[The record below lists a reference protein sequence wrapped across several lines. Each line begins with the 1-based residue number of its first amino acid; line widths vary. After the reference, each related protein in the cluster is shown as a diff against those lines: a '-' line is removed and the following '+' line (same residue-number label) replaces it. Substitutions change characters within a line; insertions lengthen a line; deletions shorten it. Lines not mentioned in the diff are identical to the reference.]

1 MSGIVL
7 YTRTM
12 VKTFQKL
19 KANPELWRQYWV
31 REAVIDAIRS
41 FFKSRG
47 FHEVEVP
54 LLLPTPS
61 TEPFLEVF
69 KTELID
75 DQGHRW
81 DGFLPSSPEFAL
93 KKLLSAGSGSVFTIT
108 KSFRNG
114 EGRSSRHNPEFT
126 ILEWYHTPGD
136 YMSVANDFE
145 ELMKHINTVNQVNPE
160 SRKPSKSGSPVNP
173 ETRKPGN
180 PEILHYQGK
189 EYSLKTPWE
198 RISVADAFAKYAGL
212 DTETMLDR
220 DKLKVESKKK
230 GYQVDEQTTW
240 EEMFNQIM
248 ANEIEPKL
256 GISGPTIIY
265 DYPVA
270 QAALAKKAKD
280 PRFAERWE
288 VYLAGY
294 ELGNCFSE
302 LTDWREQ
309 EARCKADLL
318 ERKKLGK
325 TEYGMDTDFIDALKL
340 GMPETGGIAV
350 GVDRLVAL
358 FADVPSIAD
367 TLFFPVEELF
377 R

>member
-1 MSGIVL
+1 M
-7 YTRTM
+7 
-12 VKTFQKL
+12 KTFQKL
-19 KANPELWRQYWV
+19 KDNPELWKQYWV

-41 FFKSRG
+41 FFKGRG
-47 FHEVEVP
+47 FHEAEVP
-54 LLLPTPS
+54 LLLPAPS

-69 KTELID
+69 KTQLID
-75 DQGHRW
+75 NLGHKW
-81 DGFLPSSPEFAL
+81 EGFLPSSPEFAL
-93 KKLLSAGSGSVFTIT
+93 KKLLSAGSGSIFTIT

-126 ILEWYHTPGD
+126 ILEWYHTPGN
-136 YMSVANDFE
+136 YMTVAADFE
-145 ELMKHINTVNQVNPE
+145 ELMRHV
-160 SRKPSKSGSPVNP
+160 SRHVGGDGKTLTYLGKNYDIGS
-173 ETRKPGN
+173 E
-180 PEILHYQGK
+180 
-189 EYSLKTPWE
+189 WE
-198 RISVADAFAKYAGL
+198 KISVAQAFEKYAGI

-220 DKLKVESKKK
+220 DKLEVVSAQK
-230 GYQVDEQTTW
+230 GYVVDHNSTW
-240 EEMFNQIM
+240 EEIWNQII

-256 GISGPTIIY
+256 GVTGPTIMF
-265 DYPVA
+265 DFPVS

-280 PRFAERWE
+280 SRFAERWE

-309 EARCKADLL
+309 EARCKTDLL

-325 TEYGMDTDFIDALKL
+325 TEYGMDKDFIEALKL

-358 FADVPSIAD
+358 YTNVPSIAD
-367 TLFFPVEELF
+367 TLYFPVEELF
-377 R
+377 S

>member
-1 MSGIVL
+1 MQ
-7 YTRTM
+7 
-12 VKTFQKL
+12 KTFQKL
-19 KANPELWRQYWV
+19 KHDPDLWRAHWV
-31 REAVIDAIRS
+31 REQVVDAIRAY
-41 FFKSRG
+41 FKSQG

-69 KTELID
+69 KTELKD
-75 DQGHRW
+75 DQGNRW

-93 KKLLSAGSGSVFTIT
+93 KKLLSAGSGSIFTIT

-126 ILEWYHTPGD
+126 ILEWYRTPGN
-136 YMSVANDFE
+136 YMDVAKDFE
-145 ELMKHINTVNQVNPE
+145 RLLLKINHEERTL
-160 SRKPSKSGSPVNP
+160 G
-173 ETRKPGN
+173 
-180 PEILHYQGK
+180 YQGK
-189 EYSLKTPWE
+189 NYDLNAPWE
-198 RISVADAFAKYAGL
+198 RISVAEAFIKYAGI
-212 DTETMLDR
+212 DTETMLDEE
-220 DKLKVESKKK
+220 KLKKVGKTK
-230 GYQVDEQTTW
+230 GYQVSEKTTW
-240 EEMFNQIM
+240 EEIWNQIM

-256 GISGPTIIY
+256 GIMGPTILY
-265 DYPVA
+265 DYPIA

-288 VYLAGY
+288 VYLAGL

-302 LTDWREQ
+302 LTDGREQ
-309 EARCKADLL
+309 EARCKADLI

-325 TEYGMDTDFIDALKL
+325 TEFPMDTDFIEALKL

-358 FADVPSIAD
+358 FADAPDIAD
-367 TLFFPVEELF
+367 TLFFPVGEMFPREL
-377 R
+377 

>member
-1 MSGIVL
+1 M
-7 YTRTM
+7 
-12 VKTFQKL
+12 KTFQKL
-19 KANPELWRQYWV
+19 KNNPELWSQYWV
-31 REAVIDAIRS
+31 REQVIDAIRS
-41 FFKSRG
+41 FFKGRG
-47 FHEVEVP
+47 FHEAEVP

-69 KTELID
+69 KTQLSD
-75 DQGHRW
+75 DHGNKW

-93 KKLLSAGSGSVFTIT
+93 KKLLSAGSGSIFTIT

-126 ILEWYHTPGD
+126 ILEWYAVGGNYWT
-136 YMSVANDFE
+136 VAEQFQDLLLFI
-145 ELMKHINTVNQVNPE
+145 LSAVQSDNQQF
-160 SRKPSKSGSPVNP
+160 SRSAI
-173 ETRKPGN
+173 T
-180 PEILHYQGK
+180 YQGK
-189 EYSLKTPWE
+189 EYSLKAPWE
-198 RISVADAFAKYAGL
+198 RISVAEAFEKYAGI

-220 DKLKVESKKK
+220 DKLKEASKKK
-230 GYQVDEQTTW
+230 GYQVDDESTW
-240 EEMFNQIM
+240 EEMWNQII
-248 ANEIEPKL
+248 ANEVEPKL
-256 GISGPTIIY
+256 GVTGPTIMY
-265 DYPVA
+265 DFPVS

-302 LTDWREQ
+302 LTDWAEQ
-309 EARCKADLL
+309 EVRCKADLL

-325 TEYGMDTDFIDALKL
+325 TEYPMDTDFIEALKL

-358 FADVPSIAD
+358 FADTTSIAD
-367 TLFFPVEELF
+367 TLFFPVEEMF
-377 R
+377 EN

>member
-1 MSGIVL
+1 M
-7 YTRTM
+7 
-12 VKTFQKL
+12 KTFQKL
-19 KANPELWRQYWV
+19 KANPALWRQYWV
-31 REAVIDAIRS
+31 REQVIDAIRS
-41 FFKSRG
+41 FFKTRG
-47 FHEVEVP
+47 FHEAEVP

-69 KTELID
+69 KTQLVD
-75 DQGHRW
+75 DHGNKW

-93 KKLLSAGSGSVFTIT
+93 KKLLSAGSGSIFTIT

-136 YMSVANDFE
+136 YMTVAADFE
-145 ELMKHINTVNQVNPE
+145 EMMIAINNRMQHSNNATTL
-160 SRKPSKSGSPVNP
+160 K
-173 ETRKPGN
+173 
-180 PEILHYQGK
+180 YQGK
-189 EYSLKTPWE
+189 EYSLKAPWE
-198 RISVADAFAKYAGL
+198 RISVAQAFEKYAGI

-220 DKLKVESKKK
+220 EKLRVASKNK
-230 GYQVDEQTTW
+230 GYQVDENSTW
-240 EEMFNQIM
+240 EEMWNQII

-256 GISGPTIIY
+256 GVNGPTIMY
-265 DYPVA
+265 DFPVS

-309 EARCKADLL
+309 ESRCMADLD

-325 TEYGMDTDFIDALKL
+325 TEYPMDVDFIEALKL

-358 FADVPSIAD
+358 FADTPSIAD

-377 R
+377 KD

>member
-1 MSGIVL
+1 M
-7 YTRTM
+7 
-12 VKTFQKL
+12 KTFQKL
-19 KANPELWRQYWV
+19 KNNPELWTQYWV
-31 REAVIDAIRS
+31 REQVIDAIRS
-41 FFKSRG
+41 FFKGRG
-47 FHEVEVP
+47 FHEAEVP

-69 KTELID
+69 KTELKD
-75 DQGHRW
+75 DHGNKW

-93 KKLLSAGSGSVFTIT
+93 KKLLSAGSGSIFTIT

-136 YMSVANDFE
+136 YMAVAQDFE
-145 ELMKHINTVNQVNPE
+145 KLM
-160 SRKPSKSGSPVNP
+160 R
-173 ETRKPGN
+173 
-180 PEILHYQGK
+180 EISLATGGDGKILKYQGHT
-189 EYSLKTPWE
+189 YDIGSSWE
-198 RISVADAFAKYAGL
+198 RITVAEAFQKYAGI
-212 DTETMLDR
+212 DTDTMLDQ
-220 DKLKVESKKK
+220 DKLRVASRDK
-230 GYQVDEQTTW
+230 GYQVDDESTW
-240 EEMFNQIM
+240 EEMWNQII

-256 GISGPTIIY
+256 GVSGPTIMY
-265 DYPVA
+265 DFPDS

-280 PRFAERWE
+280 PLFAERWE

-302 LTDWREQ
+302 LTDWVEQ

-325 TEYGMDTDFIDALKL
+325 TEYPMDVDFIDALKL

-358 FADVPSIAD
+358 FADTPSIAD

-377 R
+377 RGE